1 MKPKNCPITNDFNS
15 KLIFSYNSPPEKEM
29 SLKLKKNEIYKRE
42 VWQFLPSCHFINVHS
57 MNLEGFYEGDY
68 VDSTYKNLESMIKT
82 FNKIISLPANKS
94 DNIGRFNAID
104 FYAKKWF
111 NKIKKRRLLDI
122 GSGLGVFP
130 YVVNKNG
137 WECTSID
144 PDPRSIYH
152 IENNIKVKVLC
163 GDFMQLKPNGVYNIV
178 TLNKVLEHV
187 EDPIKMLSSVEGWLS
202 KDGFVYIEI
211 PDGEYA
217 SKEGK
222 DREEFFV
229 EHLHIFSIAST
240 CIMATRAGFKV
251 QHIYRLQEPSSKYTI
266 RAFLSK

>member
-15 KLIFSYNSPPEKEM
+15 KLIFSYNSPPIKEM

-42 VWQFLPSCHFINVHS
+42 VWQFLPSGHFINVHS
-57 MNLEGFYEGDY
+57 MNLEGFYEGAY
-68 VDSTYKNLESMIKT
+68 VDSTYNNLELMIKT
-82 FNKIISLPANKS
+82 FNKIISLPTHKS
-94 DNIGRFNAID
+94 DNIGRFNAIN
-104 FYAKKWF
+104 FFAKKWF
-111 NKIKKRRLLDI
+111 NKTIKRELLDI

-137 WECTSID
+137 WDCTAID

-152 IENNIKVKVLC
+152 IENNLKLNVLC
-163 GDFMQLKPNGVYNIV
+163 GDFMQLKPNRKYNIV

-187 EDPIKMLSSVEGWLS
+187 EDPIKMLSSVNDWLS

-211 PDGEYA
+211 PDGEFA

-222 DREEFFV
+222 NREEFFV

-251 QHIYRLQEPSSKYTI
+251 QEISRLQEPSSKFTI